1 MLSQHAGH
9 FLGWEGRRLQS
20 LSVIT
25 SFLGDL
31 FKEGGGWL
39 RASIFSDFWVW
50 EQLGTAVIIIILV
63 IAEIHCN
70 HFNPICTVTGKIG
83 EKVIANRNS

>member
-1 MLSQHAGH
+1 MPSQHAEH
-9 FLGWEGRRLQS
+9 FLVWEGRTFPVC
-20 LSVIT
+20 SVIT

-31 FKEGGGWL
+31 FKEGRSWR

-70 HFNPICTVTGKIG
+70 HFNPICTVTGKTG